1 LEKISMKKT
10 LIALA
15 AVAVTGVASAQVTLS
30 GQLAYAWESTSS
42 ADAVSVK
49 TSGLGVTDGNLTFK
63 ASEDLG
69 GGMKIM
75 ASQEFVSRGRDTAM
89 TGRNATLTLVT
100 GMGNLTV
107 GSVEAGNGILG
118 LGGAGAPVY
127 GMDNGVTLAGA
138 GNVDVAAFSLPSM
151 NGFTLTLKSLD
162 APAGGV
168 SSNGGGITSVQLQY
182 AAGPLAASVDSTN
195 WGGAFA
201 TVRGKRTRMSASYDL
216 GVAKVGF
223 GVENKDNGLAAD
235 GSDRV
240 MGVSMP
246 MGNML
251 FGINVASSSVDGTAG
266 NNKGTDLGMKYSL
279 SKQTS
284 VFVQYQTTKAAG
296 AANSASKYRVK
307 LHKAF

>member
-1 LEKISMKKT
+1 
-10 LIALA
+10 
-15 AVAVTGVASAQVTLS
+15 VAVTGVASAQVTLS
-30 GQLAYAWESTSS
+30 GQLAYAWQGTSS

-75 ASQEFVSRGRDTAM
+75 ASQEFVARGRDTAM
-89 TGRNATLTLVT
+89 TGRNASLTLVT

-127 GMDNGVTLAGA
+127 GLDNGVQLAGA
-138 GNVDVAAFSLPSM
+138 GNVDIAAFSLPSM
-151 NGFTLTLKSLD
+151 NGFTLSLKSID
-162 APAGGV
+162 GTNGGV
-168 SSNGGGITSVQLQY
+168 SSNGGGITVVQLQY
-182 AAGPLAASVDSTN
+182 AAGALAVDVDTTN
-195 WGGAFA
+195 YGGAYA
-201 TVRGKRTRMSASYDL
+201 AAAGKRTRMSASYDL

-223 GVENKDNGLAAD
+223 GVENNDKGAAAD
-235 GSDRV
+235 KSERV
-240 MGVSMP
+240 LGVSMP

-251 FGINVASSSVDGTAG
+251 FGINVASSSTDGVAG

-284 VFVQYQTTKAAG
+284 VFVQY
-296 AANSASKYRVK
+296 
-307 LHKAF
+307 

>member
-1 LEKISMKKT
+1 MH
-10 LIALA
+10 
-15 AVAVTGVASAQVTLS
+15 
-30 GQLAYAWESTSS
+30 
-42 ADAVSVK
+42 
-49 TSGLGVTDGNLTFK
+49 VTDGNLTFK

-75 ASQEFVSRGRDTAM
+75 ASQEFVARGRGTTMD
-89 TGRNATLTLVT
+89 GRNASLTLVT

-127 GMDNGVTLAGA
+127 GLDDAVTLAGA
-138 GNVDVAAFSLPSM
+138 GNVDIAAFSLPSM
-151 NGFTLTLKSLD
+151 NGFTLSLKSID
-162 APAGGV
+162 RTNGGV
-168 SSNGGGITSVQLQY
+168 SSNGGGITVVQVQY
-182 AAGPLAASVDSTN
+182 AAGALAVDADSTN
-195 WGGAFA
+195 YGGAFA
-201 TVRGKRTRMSASYDL
+201 AGAGKRTRISASYDL

-223 GVENKDNGLAAD
+223 GVENNNKGAAAD
-235 GSDRV
+235 KSERV
-240 MGVSMP
+240 LGVSMP

-251 FGINVASSSVDGTAG
+251 FGINVASSSTDGVAG

>member
-1 LEKISMKKT
+1 M
-10 LIALA
+10 
-15 AVAVTGVASAQVTLS
+15 AQVTLS
-30 GQLAYAWESTSS
+30 GQLAYAWQHTSS
-42 ADAVSVK
+42 AATPSVEA
-49 TSGLGVTDGNLTFK
+49 SGLHVTDGNLTFK

-69 GGMKIM
+69 GGMKIT
-75 ASQEFVSRGRDTAM
+75 ASQEFVARGRDTAM
-89 TGRNATLTLVT
+89 TGRNASLTLVT

-127 GMDNGVTLAGA
+127 GLDDGVTLAGA
-138 GNVDVAAFSLPSM
+138 SNVDVAAFSLPSM
-151 NGFTLTLKSLD
+151 YGFTLTLKSLD
-162 APAGGV
+162 GTNGGV

-182 AAGPLAASVDSTN
+182 AAGALAASVDTTN
-195 WGGAFA
+195 YGGAYA
-201 TVRGKRTRMSASYDL
+201 AAAGKRTRMSASYDL
-216 GVAKVGF
+216 GVAKVGV
-223 GVENKDNGLAAD
+223 GVEKNDKGLLAD
-235 GSDRV
+235 KSERV
-240 MGVSMP
+240 LGVSMP

-251 FGINVASSSVDGTAG
+251 FGINVASSSTDGVAG

>member
-1 LEKISMKKT
+1 L
-10 LIALA
+10 
-15 AVAVTGVASAQVTLS
+15 
-30 GQLAYAWESTSS
+30 
-42 ADAVSVK
+42 D
-49 TSGLGVTDGNLTFK
+49 D
-63 ASEDLG
+63 
-69 GGMKIM
+69 
-75 ASQEFVSRGRDTAM
+75 
-89 TGRNATLTLVT
+89 
-100 GMGNLTV
+100 
-107 GSVEAGNGILG
+107 
-118 LGGAGAPVY
+118 
-127 GMDNGVTLAGA
+127 GVTLAGA

-168 SSNGGGITSVQLQY
+168 SSNGGGITVVQLQY
-182 AAGPLAASVDSTN
+182 AAGALSVDADRTN
-195 WGGAFA
+195 YGGASAA
-201 TVRGKRTRMSASYDL
+201 TASNRNRISASYDL

-223 GVENKDNGLAAD
+223 GVENNERGLLAD
-235 GSDRV
+235 KSERV
-240 MGVSMP
+240 LGVSMP

-251 FGINVASSSVDGTAG
+251 FGINVASSKVDGTAG

>member
-1 LEKISMKKT
+1 MKKT

-42 ADAVSVK
+42 AAATSVK

-69 GGMKIM
+69 GGMKIST
-75 ASQEFVSRGRDTAM
+75 SQEFVSRGRDTTMA
-89 TGRNATLTLVT
+89 GRNATMSLSGGFGT
-100 GMGNLTV
+100 LTV
-107 GSVEAGNGILG
+107 GSLEAGNGILG

-127 GMDNGVTLAGA
+127 GLDNGVQLAGA
-138 GNVDVAAFSLPSM
+138 GNVDIAALTLPSM
-151 NGFTLTLKSLD
+151 NGFTLSLKSID
-162 APAGGV
+162 GTAGGV
-168 SSNGGGITSVQLQY
+168 SSNGGGVTVIQVQY
-182 AAGPLAASVDSTN
+182 AAGAFAADVDSTN
-195 WGGAFA
+195 YGGAFA
-201 TVRGKRTRMSASYDL
+201 AGAGKRTRMSASYDL

-223 GVENKDNGLAAD
+223 GVENNNKGNAAD
-235 GSDRV
+235 RSERV
-240 MGVSMP
+240 LGVSMP

-251 FGINVASSSVDGTAG
+251 LGANFASSSTDGVAG
-266 NNKGTDLGMKYSL
+266 NNTGTDLGVKYSL
-279 SKQTS
+279 GKQTS

-296 AANSASKYRVK
+296 VTNSASKYRVK

>member
-1 LEKISMKKT
+1 MKKT

-15 AVAVTGVASAQVTLS
+15 AVAVTSTAMAQVTLS
-30 GQLAYAWESTSS
+30 GQLAYAWQSTSS

-49 TSGLGVTDGNLTFK
+49 ASGLTVTDGNLTFK

-75 ASQEFVSRGRDTAM
+75 VSQEFVSRGRGTTMD
-89 TGRNATLTLVT
+89 GRNASLTLIT

-127 GMDNGVTLAGA
+127 GLDDGVTLAGA
-138 GNVDVAAFSLPSM
+138 SNVDVAAFSLPSM
-151 NGFTLTLKSLD
+151 YGFTLTLKSLD
-162 APAGGV
+162 GTNGGV

-182 AAGPLAASVDSTN
+182 AAGALAASVDTTN
-195 WGGAFA
+195 YGGAYA
-201 TVRGKRTRMSASYDL
+201 AAAGKRTRMSASYDL
-216 GVAKVGF
+216 GVAKVGV
-223 GVENKDNGLAAD
+223 GVEKNDKGLLAD
-235 GSDRV
+235 KSERV
-240 MGVSMP
+240 LGVSMP

-251 FGINVASSSVDGTAG
+251 FGINVASSKVDGTAG

>member
-1 LEKISMKKT
+1 MKKT

-15 AVAVTGVASAQVTLS
+15 AVAVTSTAMAQVTLS

-42 ADAVSVK
+42 ADAVSVD
-49 TSGLGVTDGNLTFK
+49 TNGLGVTDGNLTFR

-69 GGMKIM
+69 GGMKIST
-75 ASQEFVSRGRDTAM
+75 SQEFVSRGRDTAM
-89 TGRNATLTLVT
+89 TGRNSTISLSGSFGTFT
-100 GMGNLTV
+100 MGSL
-107 GSVEAGNGILG
+107 EAGNGIIG

-127 GMDNGVTLAGA
+127 GLDNGVTLAGA
-138 GNVDVAAFSLPSM
+138 GNVDIAMLALPSM
-151 NGFTLTLKSLD
+151 NGFTVVLKTIDL
-162 APAGGV
+162 PAGGV
-168 SSNGGGITSVQLQY
+168 HSQGGNITSVQLKY
-182 AAGPLAASVDSTN
+182 GAGPLAASVDSTN
-195 WGGAFA
+195 WGNQSAA
-201 TVRGKRTRMSASYDL
+201 VRGQRTRMSASYDL

-235 GSDRV
+235 GSDRIV
-240 MGVSMP
+240 GISMP

-251 FGINVASSSVDGTAG
+251 FGINVASSSTDGVAG

-284 VFVQYQTTKAAG
+284 VFVQYQTTKSAG
-296 AANSASKYRVK
+296 ATNSASKYRVK

>member
-15 AVAVTGVASAQVTLS
+15 AVAVTSTAMAQVTLS

-42 ADAVSVK
+42 ADAVSVD
-49 TSGLGVTDGNLTFK
+49 TNGLGVTDGNLTFR

-69 GGMKIM
+69 GGMKIST
-75 ASQEFVSRGRDTAM
+75 SQEFVSRGRDTAM
-89 TGRNATLTLVT
+89 SGRNATISLSGGFGTFT
-100 GMGNLTV
+100 I
-107 GSVEAGNGILG
+107 GSLEAGNGIIG

-138 GNVDVAAFSLPSM
+138 GNVDIAMLALPSM
-151 NGFTLTLKSLD
+151 NGFTVVLKTLD
-162 APAGGV
+162 GTAGGLH
-168 SSNGGGITSVQLQY
+168 SQGGNITSVQLKY
-182 AAGPLAASVDSTN
+182 GAGPLAASIDSTSY
-195 WGGAFA
+195 GSLRSAGANS
-201 TVRGKRTRMSASYDL
+201 RTRMSASYDL

-223 GVENKDNGLAAD
+223 GYEDNDKGLAAD
-235 GSDRV
+235 KKERLVGISI
-240 MGVSMP
+240 P
-246 MGNML
+246 MGSML
-251 FGINVASSSVDGTAG
+251 FGINVASSKTTGVVG

-296 AANSASKYRVK
+296 ATNSASKYRVK

>member
-1 LEKISMKKT
+1 MKKT

-15 AVAVTGVASAQVTLS
+15 AVAVTSTAMAQVTLS

-42 ADAVSVK
+42 ADAVSVD
-49 TSGLGVTDGNLTFK
+49 TNGLGVTDGNLTFR

-69 GGMKIM
+69 GGMKIST
-75 ASQEFVSRGRDTAM
+75 SQEFVSRGRDTAM
-89 TGRNATLTLVT
+89 TGRNSTISLSGSFGTFT
-100 GMGNLTV
+100 MGSL
-107 GSVEAGNGILG
+107 EAGNGIIG

-127 GMDNGVTLAGA
+127 GLDNGVTLAGA
-138 GNVDVAAFSLPSM
+138 GNVDIAMLALPSM
-151 NGFTLTLKSLD
+151 NGFTVVLKTLDL
-162 APAGGV
+162 PAGGV
-168 SSNGGGITSVQLQY
+168 HSQGGNITSVQLKY
-182 AAGPLAASVDSTN
+182 GAGPLAASVDSTN
-195 WGGAFA
+195 WGNQFA
-201 TVRGKRTRMSASYDL
+201 AVRGQRTRMSASYDL

-235 GSDRV
+235 GSDRIV
-240 MGVSMP
+240 GISMP

-251 FGINVASSSVDGTAG
+251 FGINVASSSTDGVAG

-296 AANSASKYRVK
+296 ATNSASKYRVK

>member
-1 LEKISMKKT
+1 MKKT

-15 AVAVTGVASAQVTLS
+15 AVAVTSTAMAQVTLS

-42 ADAVSVK
+42 ADAVSVD
-49 TSGLGVTDGNLTFK
+49 TNGLGVTDGNLTFR

-69 GGMKIM
+69 GGMKIST
-75 ASQEFVSRGRDTAM
+75 SQEFVSRGRDTAM
-89 TGRNATLTLVT
+89 TGRNSTISLSGSFGTFT
-100 GMGNLTV
+100 MGSL
-107 GSVEAGNGILG
+107 EAGNGIIG

-127 GMDNGVTLAGA
+127 GLDNGVTLAGA
-138 GNVDVAAFSLPSM
+138 GNVDIAMLALPSM
-151 NGFTLTLKSLD
+151 NGFTVVLKTLDL
-162 APAGGV
+162 PAGGV
-168 SSNGGGITSVQLQY
+168 HSQGGNITSVQLKY
-182 AAGPLAASVDSTN
+182 GAGPLAASVDSTN
-195 WGGAFA
+195 WGNQFA
-201 TVRGKRTRMSASYDL
+201 AVRGQRTRMSASYDL

-235 GSDRV
+235 GSDRIV
-240 MGVSMP
+240 GISMP

-251 FGINVASSSVDGTAG
+251 FGINVASSSTDGVAG

-284 VFVQYQTTKAAG
+284 VFVQYQTTKSAG
-296 AANSASKYRVK
+296 ATNSASKYRVK

>member
-1 LEKISMKKT
+1 
-10 LIALA
+10 
-15 AVAVTGVASAQVTLS
+15 VAVTGVASAQVTLS

-42 ADAVSVK
+42 AAATSVK

-75 ASQEFVSRGRDTAM
+75 ASQEFVARGRDTAM
-89 TGRNATLTLVT
+89 TGRNASLTLVT
-100 GMGNLTV
+100 GMGNLTI

-138 GNVDVAAFSLPSM
+138 GNVDIAAFSLPSM

-168 SSNGGGITSVQLQY
+168 SSNGGGITVVQLQY
-182 AAGPLAASVDSTN
+182 AAGALSVDADRSN
-195 WGGAFA
+195 YGGAFA
-201 TVRGKRTRMSASYDL
+201 ATSSNRNRISASYDL

-223 GVENKDNGLAAD
+223 GVENNERGLLAD
-235 GSDRV
+235 KSERV
-240 MGVSMP
+240 LGVSMP

-251 FGINVASSSVDGTAG
+251 FGINVASSKVDGVAG

-284 VFVQYQTTKAAG
+284 VFVQYQTTKASDSAY
-296 AANSASKYRVK
+296 SASKYRVK

>member
-1 LEKISMKKT
+1 MKKS

-15 AVAVTGVASAQVTLS
+15 AVAVTSTAMAQVTLS

-42 ADAVSVK
+42 ADAVSVD
-49 TSGLGVTDGNLTFK
+49 TNGLGVTDGNLTFR

-69 GGMKIM
+69 GGMKIST
-75 ASQEFVSRGRDTAM
+75 SQEFVSRGRDTAM
-89 TGRNATLTLVT
+89 TGRNSTISWSGSFGTFT
-100 GMGNLTV
+100 MGSL
-107 GSVEAGNGILG
+107 EAGNGIIG

-138 GNVDVAAFSLPSM
+138 GNVDIAMLTLPSM
-151 NGFTLTLKSLD
+151 NGFTVALKTLD
-162 APAGGV
+162 GTAGGLH
-168 SSNGGGITSVQLQY
+168 SQGGNITSVQLKY
-182 AAGPLAASVDSTN
+182 GAGPLAASVDSTN
-195 WGGAFA
+195 WGNQFA
-201 TVRGKRTRMSASYDL
+201 AVRGQRTRMSASYDL

-235 GSDRV
+235 GSDRIV
-240 MGVSMP
+240 GISMP

-251 FGINVASSSVDGTAG
+251 FGINVASSSTDGVAG

-284 VFVQYQTTKAAG
+284 VFVQYQTTKSAG
-296 AANSASKYRVK
+296 ATNSASKYRVK

>member
-1 LEKISMKKT
+1 MKKT

-15 AVAVTGVASAQVTLS
+15 TVAVTTGAMAQVTLS
-30 GQLAYAWESTSS
+30 GQLAYAWQSTSS

-69 GGMKIM
+69 GGMKIST
-75 ASQEFVSRGRDTAM
+75 SQEFVSRGRDTTMA
-89 TGRNATLTLVT
+89 GRNATMSLSGGFGT
-100 GMGNLTV
+100 LTV
-107 GSVEAGNGILG
+107 GSLEAGNGILG

-127 GMDNGVTLAGA
+127 GLDNGVQLAGA
-138 GNVDVAAFSLPSM
+138 GNVDIAALTLPSM
-151 NGFTLTLKSLD
+151 NGFTLSLKSVD
-162 APAGGV
+162 GTNGGV
-168 SSNGGGITSVQLQY
+168 SSNGGGVTVIQVQY
-182 AAGPLAASVDSTN
+182 AAGAFAADVDSTN
-195 WGGAFA
+195 YGGAFA
-201 TVRGKRTRMSASYDL
+201 AAAGKRTRMSASYDL

-223 GVENKDNGLAAD
+223 GVENNNKGSAAD
-235 GSDRV
+235 KTERV
-240 MGVSMP
+240 LGVSMP

-251 FGINVASSSVDGTAG
+251 LGANFASSSTDGVTG
-266 NNKGTDLGMKYSL
+266 NNTGTDLGVKYSL

-296 AANSASKYRVK
+296 ATNSASKYRVK